1 MRLTKHPHATAAS
14 LLVGIAALHGLLG
27 AAGGGPGGVGPAAP
41 SAGALPPAGSSARH
55 DLEWCLQNVS
65 IIHDVYWAS
74 ACAVAAREQRARR
87 NACLA
92 RRTGAEG
99 ACAME
104 AEPPDDSTDCTLPEQ
119 RAGELNAA
127 RARAEQQCLED
138 AGAR

>member
-1 MRLTKHPHATAAS
+1 MRLANHPQATAAV
-14 LLVGIAALHGLLG
+14 LLVGLAALHALLG
-27 AAGGGPGGVGPAAP
+27 AAGGGPQGALRATAAP
-41 SAGALPPAGSSARH
+41 HPLPPVGSSRRK
-55 DLEWCLQNVS
+55 DLDWCLQNVS